1 MTVRV
6 TYRQE
11 ANAEAIR
18 KILQDYGMIV
28 SDERKIIRASCRLLN
43 SAYAAVHQCR
53 LLYGVSAKIE
63 EFEDFNPPPDLSLFT
78 K

>member
-1 MTVRV
+1 
-6 TYRQE
+6 
-11 ANAEAIR
+11 
-18 KILQDYGMIV
+18 MII